1 MLSRN
6 GSCSKWVVA
15 AWILSA
21 VFSITGLAQ
30 GRSTTSSDR
39 ARLDPLKEA
48 LGLSGSL
55 RLGYW
60 SATRNLDGKRPI
72 GSAMLWAKTK
82 RDLSSRLSAYGEAW
96 LASRGPVDRGE
107 IRGELREAYLNL
119 KLDHLDVRAGRQ
131 IFAWG
136 RADAINPTANLSG
149 EDLTL
154 LTPDSE
160 DRKFGTTALRSRY
173 FLPHSLSV
181 SGIWLPEFRSTR
193 FPFPDIGSGSSFIQD
208 SPHWPANQF
217 AVRLDKSGGA
227 VDWSCSYFDGFDL
240 LPDLSV
246 ANDSSVSE
254 QIKVS
259 HHRLRVIGADG
270 ATNFGHYALRA
281 EGAYA
286 FTQNTSGQ
294 DPFVKEPYL
303 FAIVGGDRTYGGEL
317 NINVQYIFR
326 FVSELPPTPS
336 GEDGF
341 ARRVAQEEAIIGSQT
356 RGTQHGASARIS
368 DKWLHET
375 LEAEIGIVGYFDPK
389 GVLVRPKVT
398 YSFTDHWKAI
408 VGSEVYRGSNQSVFG
423 LLRQNSVGYLEARF
437 SF

>member
-1 MLSRN
+1 M
-6 GSCSKWVVA
+6 SCSGSHSKCVVA

-21 VFSITGLAQ
+21 LFSVTGLSQ
-30 GRSTTSSDR
+30 ESSGEWPDSGRLGS
-39 ARLDPLKEA
+39 LKAA

-82 RDLSSRLSAYGEAW
+82 RDLSPGLSAFGEAW
-96 LASRGPVDRGE
+96 LGTRGPFDGGE
-107 IRGELREAYLNL
+107 AKGELREAYLSL
-119 KLDHLDVRAGRQ
+119 KRTHYDVRAGRQ

-160 DRKFGTTALRSRY
+160 DRKVGTTAVRIRY

-181 SGIWLPEFRSTR
+181 SGAWLPEFRSTR
-193 FPFPDIGSGSSFIQD
+193 FPFPNLGSGTSFFQD

-217 AVRLDKSGGA
+217 AVRLDRSGRA

-246 ANDSSVSE
+246 ASGSSTSE
-254 QIKVS
+254 QIKIS
-259 HHRLRVIGADG
+259 HHRLRIVGADG
-270 ATNFGHYALRA
+270 ATNVGHYALRA

-286 FTQNTSGQ
+286 FTQNTSDH

-303 FAIVGGDRTYGGEL
+303 FAIVGGDRTYRGEL

-326 FVSELPPTPS
+326 FVAELPHSPLT
-336 GEDGF
+336 GDGF
-341 ARRVAQEEAIIGSQT
+341 AAEVAEEEAIIGSQT
-356 RGTQHGASARIS
+356 KRVQHGASTRVS

-375 LEAEIGIVGYFDPK
+375 LEAEIGVVGYFDPR
-389 GVLVRPKVT
+389 GVLVRPKIT
-398 YSFTDHWKAI
+398 YSFSDHWKAI
-408 VGSEVYRGSNQSVFG
+408 VGGEVYRGSDQSVFG
-423 LLRQNSVGYLEARF
+423 LLRRNSVGYVEARF

>member
-1 MLSRN
+1 VLDRC
-6 GSCSKWVVA
+6 GSCSKWVLA
-15 AWILSA
+15 ALILSGA
-21 VFSITGLAQ
+21 MSFRGLAQ
-30 GRSTTSSDR
+30 EPKAGVADR
-39 ARLDPLKEA
+39 AW
-48 LGLSGSL
+48 LGPVKDVLSLSGSL

-60 SATRNLDGKRPI
+60 SSTRNLDGKKPI
-72 GSAMLWAKTK
+72 GSAMLWAKAK
-82 RDLSSRLSAYGEAW
+82 RDLSPKLSAYGEAW
-96 LASRGPVDRGE
+96 LTSRGPVDRGE
-107 IRGELREAYLNL
+107 TRGELREAYLNL
-119 KLDHLDVRAGRQ
+119 KLAHFDIRAGRQ

-160 DRKFGTTALRSRY
+160 DRKFGTTAVRMRY
-173 FLPHSLSV
+173 YLPHSLSV

-193 FPFPDIGSGSSFIQD
+193 FPFPDIGSGTSFIQE

-217 AVRLDKSGGA
+217 AIRLDRSGGA
-227 VDWSCSYFDGFDL
+227 VDWSCSYFNGFDL

-246 ANDSSVSE
+246 ATDSPASE

-259 HHRLRVIGADG
+259 HHRLRVTGADG

-286 FTQNTSGQ
+286 FTENASGQ
-294 DPFVKEPYL
+294 NLFVKEPYL

-317 NINVQYIFR
+317 NINVQYLFR
-326 FVSELPPTPS
+326 FVSELPSISS
-336 GEDGF
+336 GGDRF
-341 ARRVAQEEAIIGSQT
+341 ASEVAQEEAIIGSQAK
-356 RGTQHGASARIS
+356 RAQHGASARIS

-375 LEAEIGIVGYFDPK
+375 LEAEIGIVGYFDPE

-398 YSFTDHWKAI
+398 YSFSDHWKTI
-408 VGSEVYRGSNQSVFG
+408 VGGEVYRGSDQSVFG
-423 LLRQNSVGYLEARF
+423 LLRRNSVSYVEGRF